1 MASWTVRWA
10 TTAIIATALLSSVG
24 VRGAEPEAAGGQ
36 PAAAAQPAAAGERPR
51 MQEVDPNAPP
61 LPAGEEEAE
70 GFQRGPGGGLAIVPA
85 LLWWLLVVGW
95 AATTVW
101 AGGDDGQIKSFT
113 SVWLPILTI
122 PFFLVAL
129 IAWWIPLSA
138 VACGLTAAAWLG
150 TFLPYAAFR
159 DRSMP
164 PDRRVLSVQ
173 NATLAAARGLQPV
186 LRRVGIKV
194 DLESRSLAAS
204 LPDVDIAAVAIEGGP
219 APEARLAEAQALE
232 GFAEFRELV
241 QRCMAMRVEQA
252 VVEVGQHGATVRQLI
267 DGTWQ
272 PLRRLVRRRIGLKVV
287 DEWEDASQ
295 LDGDD
300 TKDLVAVVKTLCGV
314 SSKSGKLQGGSFV
327 VTLQKRSIPCR
338 VAVEK
343 ADSGTR
349 MRWEFQSPPQAFA
362 SLEALGFEEA
372 DAANVRRALSLVN
385 SLVVLSAPSREGLTT
400 TFAQVVLSA
409 DRLLRDFVIL
419 EDESTPFREIQNVK
433 PFRWGGTDN
442 RTPVAVLEQALI
454 GYPTA
459 IVVPNLNDGQ
469 LAIEL
474 VKQAGEML
482 VIVGV
487 QADDAVAAVE
497 KLLALG
503 MPKQD
508 LAKTLQV
515 VTGQRLIRRVCPKCS
530 EDYPPAAEIL
540 ARLKVPA
547 REGLT
552 FKRAA
557 AGGCPACSG
566 TGYLGR
572 AAIVELAG
580 GPTTSKA
587 IAAGVDRATF
597 VKAAQRDGMRRFGA
611 SGLAMVVAG
620 VTTLEELQRILKKE
634 KGQPG

>member
-1 MASWTVRWA
+1 
-10 TTAIIATALLSSVG
+10 
-24 VRGAEPEAAGGQ
+24 
-36 PAAAAQPAAAGERPR
+36 
-51 MQEVDPNAPP
+51 
-61 LPAGEEEAE
+61 
-70 GFQRGPGGGLAIVPA
+70 
-85 LLWWLLVVGW
+85 
-95 AATTVW
+95 
-101 AGGDDGQIKSFT
+101 
-113 SVWLPILTI
+113 
-122 PFFLVAL
+122 
-129 IAWWIPLSA
+129 
-138 VACGLTAAAWLG
+138 
-150 TFLPYAAFR
+150 
-159 DRSMP
+159 
-164 PDRRVLSVQ
+164 
-173 NATLAAARGLQPV
+173 
-186 LRRVGIKV
+186 
-194 DLESRSLAAS
+194 
-204 LPDVDIAAVAIEGGP
+204 
-219 APEARLAEAQALE
+219 
-232 GFAEFRELV
+232 
-241 QRCMAMRVEQA
+241 
-252 VVEVGQHGATVRQLI
+252 
-267 DGTWQ
+267 
-272 PLRRLVRRRIGLKVV
+272 
-287 DEWEDASQ
+287 
-295 LDGDD
+295 
-300 TKDLVAVVKTLCGV
+300 
-314 SSKSGKLQGGSFV
+314 
-327 VTLQKRSIPCR
+327 
-338 VAVEK
+338 
-343 ADSGTR
+343 
-349 MRWEFQSPPQAFA
+349 
-362 SLEALGFEEA
+362 
-372 DAANVRRALSLVN
+372 
-385 SLVVLSAPSREGLTT
+385 
-400 TFAQVVLSA
+400 
-409 DRLLRDFVIL
+409 
-419 EDESTPFREIQNVK
+419 
-433 PFRWGGTDN
+433 
-442 RTPVAVLEQALI
+442 
-454 GYPTA
+454 
-459 IVVPNLNDGQ
+459 LNDGQ
-469 LAIEL
+469 LAVEL